1 MRKYENKKGET
12 VELSDEH
19 IETSIRIKIELQNAS
34 PSQRCSW
41 KQHKELMESEGFYD
55 SENSEGYRQLV
66 KSEQKKRG
74 LLPSTQKY
82 VDFVTD
88 KKLESLKSVIGEN
101 YMSKRQLARERQ
113 LFNKMKR
120 DVTDNLVLHEEIV
133 EAISNISID
142 IPNIKP
148 LPTPE
153 ISGTEAV
160 SVLSDLH
167 IGLKSTDE
175 MGKEAQKMRLDYLL
189 QETIKYYKLFNVQH
203 VTILDLGDE
212 IENSLLHKPTSTA
225 TTWGHNSDQFATYV
239 KWIFEYMTKLSAEFK
254 VTYVGNIMGNHSR
267 LGEKGENL
275 NGDSYSKM
283 ATNMLTTL
291 IDSINNPNLN
301 YDLSGYEHTHGTF
314 TVKGYTFLAEHG
326 DLSKQ
331 GTTKLTRYSS
341 ALDKKIS
348 YVLTGHIHNFRVE
361 TENHG
366 RKVFTSGSLNFS
378 NDYSRNLGFYT
389 NGSQM
394 IILVD
399 EHGAQPINIDLEHVR
414 EK

>member
-1 MRKYENKKGET
+1 MRKYDNKKGET

-55 SENSEGYRQLV
+55 PENSEEYRQLV

-153 ISGTEAV
+153 PPGTEAV
-160 SVLSDLH
+160 
-167 IGLKSTDE
+167 
-175 MGKEAQKMRLDYLL
+175 QK
-189 QETIKYYKLFNVQH
+189 
-203 VTILDLGDE
+203 
-212 IENSLLHKPTSTA
+212 
-225 TTWGHNSDQFATYV
+225 
-239 KWIFEYMTKLSAEFK
+239 
-254 VTYVGNIMGNHSR
+254 
-267 LGEKGENL
+267 
-275 NGDSYSKM
+275 
-283 ATNMLTTL
+283 
-291 IDSINNPNLN
+291 
-301 YDLSGYEHTHGTF
+301 
-314 TVKGYTFLAEHG
+314 
-326 DLSKQ
+326 
-331 GTTKLTRYSS
+331 
-341 ALDKKIS
+341 
-348 YVLTGHIHNFRVE
+348 
-361 TENHG
+361 
-366 RKVFTSGSLNFS
+366 
-378 NDYSRNLGFYT
+378 
-389 NGSQM
+389 
-394 IILVD
+394 
-399 EHGAQPINIDLEHVR
+399 
-414 EK
+414 